1 MSTSTAAPEAGTA
14 MANERGVVLI
24 VVLLSLLVMAL
35 MGAGLLATAATEGT
49 ISGNDRD
56 AVQALYL
63 AEAGVEHAKAV
74 LRGSGNW
81 SAELQAP
88 QPVAG
93 LALAVGAGNG
103 YSFTITNDAADVAG
117 IATNPVTDTNGLVV
131 VTSTGTYRNGQRII
145 QAVLGKYQPLTP
157 GGAISSIGVTTNT
170 FFNGNAFNIDG
181 HDWNPPQGGL
191 PATLSGSP
199 AKWGVSSADPGQVT
213 NILNSL
219 SSQQKDNIDG
229 KNADLAAHV
238 PSVGVDA
245 TSVTQ
250 AQLQN
255 FASAMGTMAD
265 NVLAPGTQLAGSDCT
280 ILGTYSAPKITYV
293 EGSGGLTLTGCGGS
307 GILVVRNG
315 TLTIAGDFMWTGLI
329 VTVGSAVGFTLSG
342 GGNKSVYGSMIVDEV
357 SVLASMDVGV
367 QGNPTVRY
375 SSMAIQQATSGNPKL
390 NGYVASWRLL

>member
-1 MSTSTAAPEAGTA
+1 MSISAPAPDARATVG
-14 MANERGVVLI
+14 NERGVVLI
-24 VVLLSLLVMAL
+24 VVLLALLVMAL

-56 AVQALYL
+56 TVQAFYL
-63 AEAGVEHAKAV
+63 AEAGVEHAKAI

-81 SAELQAP
+81 NAELQAP
-88 QPVAG
+88 QPMAG
-93 LALAVGAGNG
+93 QALGVGAGNG

-117 IATNPVTDTNGLVV
+117 NATNPVIDTNAVVV

-145 QAVLGKYQPLTP
+145 QAVIGKYLPLTP
-157 GGAISSIGVTTNT
+157 GGAITSIGATTNT

-181 HDWNPPQGGL
+181 HDWNPPQGGAAAAPSAL
-191 PATLSGSP
+191 P
-199 AKWGVSSADPGQVT
+199 AKWGVSVPDATQQT
-213 NILNSL
+213 NVLNSL
-219 SSQQKDNIDG
+219 TNQQKDNIDG
-229 KNADLAAHV
+229 KNGK
-238 PSVGVDA
+238 PSVGVDT
-245 TSVTQ
+245 TSLTQ

-265 NVLAPGTQLAGSDCT
+265 NALAPGTHLAGSDCS

-293 EGSGGLTLTGCGGS
+293 EGGGGLTLTGCSGS
-307 GILVVRNG
+307 GILVVSNG
-315 TLTIAGDFMWTGLI
+315 TLTIAGDFFWTGLI

-357 SVLASMDVGV
+357 SVLASSDVGV